1 MSDGGWTDGGWAEHV
16 NKEGTPCAYCF
27 QPSTRTLT
35 VEPDEFSPRG
45 DLKRLG
51 KHVGLCDTC
60 NPVVSEDAAKAVHFR
75 RRGSKGHEQLSMVD
89 RDTNAILK

>member
-1 MSDGGWTDGGWAEHV
+1 MDDGGWTQHV
-16 NKEGTPCAYCF
+16 DKTGTPCAYCF
-27 QPSTRTLT
+27 KPSTRTLT

-51 KHVGLCDTC
+51 KHVGLCDSC
-60 NPVVSEDAAKAVHFR
+60 QPKVAEDYASAVHFR
-75 RRGSKGHEQLSMVD
+75 RRTSKGHEQLALVD